1 MSLKKQNKL
10 YLCIVY
16 VLWELLAYYESLFKL
31 NVPTDATKLPV
42 KLSVDDENVTHLIV
56 ELPSTRTPDPYY
68 TGDAMKAIFNEY
80 LNIVLLPE
88 QPDLAP
94 FSGGKSRYDLVDCLY
109 VYQAHILTT
118 GYSYIDIIYVDN
130 MQAFRLVKSDRKI
143 MEI

>member
-1 MSLKKQNKL
+1 MSLKKQNKVFL
-10 YLCIVY
+10 SIVY

-31 NVPTDATKLPV
+31 DVPTDATKLPV

-88 QPDLAP
+88 HPDLAP

-130 MQAFRLVKSDRKI
+130 MQSFRLVKSDRKI

>member
-10 YLCIVY
+10 YLSIVY

-42 KLSVDDENVTHLIV
+42 KLSVDDKNVTHLIV

-94 FSGGKSRYDLVDCLY
+94 FSGGNSRSDLVDCLY

>member
-1 MSLKKQNKL
+1 MRLTKSSKKYLSIL
-10 YLCIVY
+10 YVI
-16 VLWELLAYYESLFKL
+16 WELLSYYTKLFKL
-31 NVPTDATKLPV
+31 DVPSDATKLPV